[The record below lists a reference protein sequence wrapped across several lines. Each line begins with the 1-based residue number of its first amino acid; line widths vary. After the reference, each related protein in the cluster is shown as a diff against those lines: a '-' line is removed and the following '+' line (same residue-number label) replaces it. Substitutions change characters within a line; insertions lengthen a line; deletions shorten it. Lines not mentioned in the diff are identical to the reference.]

1 VCVRQPKKGQISQG
15 LKIAVARGNKGLRQG
30 INASMHCFEEE
41 EEETHQWQRQVQV
54 HVKTMEFRAQTE
66 QLGRFQGSCCKFGIA
81 VTHYSN
87 PL

>member
-1 VCVRQPKKGQISQG
+1 VFDTTKKVRFHKG
-15 LKIAVARGNKGLRQG
+15 LKIAVARGNRGLRQG
-30 INASMHCFEEE
+30 INASMHCFED
-41 EEETHQWQRQVQV
+41 EETHQLQMQAQV

-81 VTHYSN
+81 DIHKPT